1 MSIKFGS
8 IVVIILSLF
17 VAKIS
22 IENLGTAQAKEPASS
37 QSIKR

>member
-8 IVVIILSLF
+8 IVVLILFLF

-22 IENLGTAQAKEPASS
+22 IENINSAQAKEANIA
-37 QSIKR
+37 QTRVR